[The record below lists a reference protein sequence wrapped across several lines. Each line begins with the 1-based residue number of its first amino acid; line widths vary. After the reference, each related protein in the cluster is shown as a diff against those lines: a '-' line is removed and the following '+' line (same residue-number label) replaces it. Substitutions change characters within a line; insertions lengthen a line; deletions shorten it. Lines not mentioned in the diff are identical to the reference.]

1 MGWELLFRFS
11 FVTHSKMIL
20 EYCIKCICIA
30 SAFPFLILCVFPFCR
45 MLTKLKSN
53 IMSNSTLI
61 LHVTDILN
69 PSVCSYN
76 MSRCWNC
83 KRSRFYKH
91 SGHVTLVKRLK
102 LQKSR
107 ENMKWHYD
115 IYNKAYEDSTPSFS
129 RPLHLDS
136 KLFIHLKF
144 QHYPNFD
151 LFSSIVM
158 ACQ

>member
-1 MGWELLFRFS
+1 MYLN
-11 FVTHSKMIL
+11 SKCVSISHFMCVSIL
-20 EYCIKCICIA
+20 
-30 SAFPFLILCVFPFCR
+30 
-45 MLTKLKSN
+45 SN
-53 IMSNSTLI
+53 VDETEKQY
-61 LHVTDILN
+61 HVKFYFNFACNGHLN
-69 PSVCSYN
+69 PSVYNYN

-83 KRSRFYKH
+83 KRSRFFYKH
-91 SGHVTLVKRLK
+91 SGQVTLIKRLK

-129 RPLHLDS
+129 RLLHLDS

>member
-1 MGWELLFRFS
+1 MYLY
-11 FVTHSKMIL
+11 SKCVSISHFMCVSIL
-20 EYCIKCICIA
+20 
-30 SAFPFLILCVFPFCR
+30 
-45 MLTKLKSN
+45 SN
-53 IMSNSTLI
+53 VDETEKQYNVKFYFNFACNG
-61 LHVTDILN
+61 HLN
-69 PSVCSYN
+69 PSVCYYN

>member
-1 MGWELLFRFS
+1 MYLY
-11 FVTHSKMIL
+11 SKCVSISHFMCVSIL
-20 EYCIKCICIA
+20 
-30 SAFPFLILCVFPFCR
+30 
-45 MLTKLKSN
+45 SN
-53 IMSNSTLI
+53 VDETEKQY
-61 LHVTDILN
+61 HVKFYFNFACNGHLN
-69 PSVCSYN
+69 PSVCYYN

>member
-1 MGWELLFRFS
+1 MYLY
-11 FVTHSKMIL
+11 SKCVSISHFMCVSIL
-20 EYCIKCICIA
+20 
-30 SAFPFLILCVFPFCR
+30 
-45 MLTKLKSN
+45 SN
-53 IMSNSTLI
+53 VDETEKQY
-61 LHVTDILN
+61 HVKFYFNFACNGHLN
-69 PSVCSYN
+69 PSVYNYN